1 METPELERRA
11 IEDYLQAQSD
21 SGLEIEHVEKLAS
34 EYVLGGQY
42 DVWDAHTNEG
52 RWWVITNPTNL
63 YSQQHIKS
71 MDVALSFHIG
81 LMMRVSALHN
91 LTSAATR
98 QGWAPD
104 VLRRLDLAASEL
116 ERAGEVE
123 DYQAIGMRLREALLS
138 LASALSHLDGLQS
151 PTDDLPK
158 AGDFKAWAHLAAGAL
173 GAGSE
178 SDHLRTY
185 LRTTSEKTWGH
196 VNWLTHARHASE
208 VDARFALS
216 ATSQII
222 EAFILAIERWRLGR
236 PRRCSVCG
244 SYRLRIDFD
253 DGRWNTVCSVCG
265 DTRPTDSP
273 PSAGS
278 ATNEVPVPPHPEGDC
293 ITTEGFDIFLSP
305 TQAQSML
312 ENAEAA
318 LVARHGP
325 RWHNRFATLGSDD
338 QLVDAHRLVF
348 SMTLR
353 EPDPG
358 SELVY
363 SCGKDDCVN
372 PDHATA
378 EPLPGGDHALAI
390 VEAATPHGDQVE
402 LVVSNPTSGRSRVV
416 VHVAI
421 LDRYGLS
428 DISDLL
434 ERVVCIPAANTDGE
448 NALVLVDKRAHDGE
462 RSMSG
467 TSAVREHPDVDLR
480 PDGT

>member
-1 METPELERRA
+1 
-11 IEDYLQAQSD
+11 
-21 SGLEIEHVEKLAS
+21 
-34 EYVLGGQY
+34 
-42 DVWDAHTNEG
+42 
-52 RWWVITNPTNL
+52 
-63 YSQQHIKS
+63 
-71 MDVALSFHIG
+71 
-81 LMMRVSALHN
+81 
-91 LTSAATR
+91 
-98 QGWAPD
+98 
-104 VLRRLDLAASEL
+104 
-116 ERAGEVE
+116 
-123 DYQAIGMRLREALLS
+123 MRLREALLS
-138 LASALSHLDGLQS
+138 LASALSQLDGLQS

-158 AGDFKAWAHLAAGAL
+158 AADFKAWAHLAAGNL
-173 GAGSE
+173 CAGSE
-178 SDHLRTY
+178 SDHFRTY
-185 LRTTSEKTWGH
+185 LRTTSDKTWGH

-222 EAFILAIERWRLGR
+222 EAFILSVERWRLGR
-236 PRRCSVCG
+236 PRRCNVCG

-253 DGRWNTVCSVCG
+253 DGRWITVCSVCG

-273 PSAGS
+273 PSAGL
-278 ATNEVPVPPHPEGDC
+278 ATDEAPAPAHPEGEC

-305 TQAQSML
+305 AQAQSML

-325 RWHNRFATLGSDD
+325 QWHNRFATLGSDD

-348 SMTLR
+348 SVTLR

-363 SCGKDDCVN
+363 SCGNDDCVN

-378 EPLPGGDHALAI
+378 EPLPGGDYALAI

-448 NALVLVDKRAHDGE
+448 RPRTRGQARALWREVDVGYLRRARTLMPTCDPTAVTYEATTTTAPHPRPAALLRALRRVPAPRWHLEVGVAESRATCLREE
-462 RSMSG
+462 RSASW
-467 TSAVREHPDVDLR
+467 R
-480 PDGT
+480 P